1 MVNLLNNKKD
11 IYMKTKEIVLPEN
24 WEVKEVKGNKIILKE
39 KEKELPKTWKEC
51 AIIIDDVD
59 TVNVDSE
66 IKSFDISCL
75 SEPIDETDYKIVPE
89 GLGKP
94 MLALCRLLI
103 CRNAWWKQLGW
114 EPNWEMPDEK
124 HCIVFKC
131 DGIEKQVKTYE
142 GCVLAFPKY
151 EVRDQFLYSFRNL
164 IEEAKELL

>member
-1 MVNLLNNKKD
+1 ME
-11 IYMKTKEIVLPEN
+11 TKEIVLPEN
-24 WEVKEVKGNKIILKE
+24 WEVKEVIGNRIILKE

-114 EPNWEMPDEK
+114 KPNWGDNK
-124 HCIVFKC
+124 DKYCITNC
-131 DGIEKQVKTYE
+131 GGNPSKQIFSSASSI
-142 GCVLAFPKY
+142 LAFPTR
-151 EVRDQFLYSFRNL
+151 EVRNQFYEAFKDL